1 MENESGKKLK
11 MTSKKK
17 KIMSK
22 SELKRFIMFYERI
35 TKRMMK
41 DYKKI
46 SDLTIFLDKNHKVI
60 KNEIFKK

>member
-1 MENESGKKLK
+1 MNQEKKLK
-11 MTSKKK
+11 ITSKNKK
-17 KIMSK
+17 TMSK

-46 SDLTIFLDKNHKVI
+46 SDLTVFLDTNHKSL
-60 KNEIFKK
+60 KMNFYNK